1 MPSTAGGL
9 GECGIERHE
18 FVPDLAR
25 VLVDRREERGRL
37 GQAEIGLVERDLRGV
52 DRLGL
57 SDAVLRDFPPVLGV
71 RRFALPERRN
81 SHAVR
86 RGDDHPV
93 GMALHTSAHDRKAEL
108 IAMSIA
114 RAKIE
119 AGLAQP
125 GDGQVLE
132 NVPEREDPQG
142 LAREPGAR
150 VLRRL
155 QVFVLQPAL
164 ADVTQP
170 ASPEIVA
177 LGTFGLFRH
186 EGGVDAGIDGVR
198 ETGRLLPMVEVET
211 GVHQNGT
218 SGSGR
223 GALVCIASW
232 NPSTAAVVSAS
243 AWASLRSANRV
254 VHPISA
260 MSSAMFFKAARK
272 AACSRWSG
280 SIMRPPR
287 GRVTPACGNAGWRG
301 ALDRCCSWESSRC
314 SPHLPAGVTDCR
326 MARTEPYGN
335 TILWRARFLP
345 NLADRNNFRSS
356 EADAS
361 I

>member
-1 MPSTAGGL
+1 
-9 GECGIERHE
+9 R
-18 FVPDLAR
+18 
-25 VLVDRREERGRL
+25 
-37 GQAEIGLVERDLRGV
+37 
-52 DRLGL
+52 
-57 SDAVLRDFPPVLGV
+57 
-71 RRFALPERRN
+71 
-81 SHAVR
+81 HAVR

-93 GMALHTSAHDRKAEL
+93 GMALHTSAHDREAEL
-108 IAMSIA
+108 IAMAIA
-114 RAKIE
+114 RAKVE
-119 AGLAQP
+119 PGPAQP
-125 GDGQVLE
+125 DDSQVFE

-170 ASPEIVA
+170 TASEIVA

-232 NPSTAAVVSAS
+232 NPSTAAVASAS
-243 AWASLRSANRV
+243 ACASVRSANRV

-260 MSSAMFFKAARK
+260 MSSAMLRRAARR
-272 AACSRWSG
+272 AACSR
-280 SIMRPPR
+280 
-287 GRVTPACGNAGWRG
+287 
-301 ALDRCCSWESSRC
+301 SSR
-314 SPHLPAGVTDCR
+314 SEEHTSELQSR
-326 MARTEPYGN
+326 E
-335 TILWRARFLP
+335 
-345 NLADRNNFRSS
+345 NLV
-356 EADAS
+356 
-361 I
+361 